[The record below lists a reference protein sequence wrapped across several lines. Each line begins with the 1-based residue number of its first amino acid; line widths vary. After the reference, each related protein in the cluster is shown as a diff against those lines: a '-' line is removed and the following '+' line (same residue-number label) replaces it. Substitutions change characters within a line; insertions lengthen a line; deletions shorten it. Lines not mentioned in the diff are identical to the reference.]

1 VDYRNILI
9 VKLSAIGDVIH
20 ALPVAQALKQRFPA
34 SKLTWIVEKPAYDLL
49 TMNPHVDEI
58 LLFEK
63 AKYKTWSGLVK
74 YGPDLAKMLKA
85 HHFDLVLDLQGLFK
99 SAALAWLSGA
109 PKRIG
114 YCNMRELSWLISKPV
129 CGDHKNSH
137 VIERYLDVARELG
150 CETGVPQYCLK
161 PNEQD
166 VAEVNQMLNA
176 SGIMPGM
183 PYVVVAP
190 GTNWRSKCWPATYYA
205 DLAGALT
212 QNYRQPIIL
221 IGGQQDQERAQV
233 IQAKAKAHIVNL
245 IGKTNLKQL
254 AGVLQ
259 RSKLFIGG
267 DTGPMHLAAAM
278 GTRVVALF
286 GPSDADRNGPFGD
299 KHVVIRK
306 NLTCSPCFKRDCPDL
321 RCMEQI
327 TVSDVLDIIDQ
338 KKLLAD
344 F

>member
-1 VDYRNILI
+1 MDYRNILI

-34 SKLTWIVEKPAYDLL
+34 NKLTWVVEKPAYDLL
-49 TMNPHVDEI
+49 TMNPHIDEI

-85 HHFDLVLDLQGLFK
+85 QHFDLVLDLQGLFK

-114 YCNMRELSWLISKPV
+114 YCNMRELSWLVSKPV
-129 CGDHKNSH
+129 CGVHKNSH

-150 CETGVPQYCLK
+150 CEVGEPQFCLR
-161 PNEQD
+161 PSEQD
-166 VAEVNQMLNA
+166 VKEANEILAEAGV
-176 SGIMPGM
+176 I
-183 PYVVVAP
+183 PYVSCIVMAP
-190 GTNWRSKCWPATYYA
+190 GTNWQSKCWPTGYYA
-205 DLAGALT
+205 DLAEELT
-212 QNYRQPIIL
+212 KKYKYPIVL
-221 IGGQQDQERAQV
+221 IGGPKDQERAKA
-233 IQAKAKAHIVNL
+233 IKAKTKAHMVNL

-267 DTGPMHLAAAM
+267 DTGPMHLATAM

>member
-1 VDYRNILI
+1 MDYRNILI

-49 TMNPHVDEI
+49 TMNQHIDEI

-63 AKYKTWSGLVK
+63 AKYKTWKGFVK

-109 PKRIG
+109 PQRIG
-114 YCNMRELSWLISKPV
+114 YCNMRELSWLVSKPV
-129 CGDHKNSH
+129 CGVHKDSH

-150 CETGVPQYCLK
+150 CEPGRPQYCLQ
-161 PNEQD
+161 PNAQAVE
-166 VAEVNQMLNA
+166 EVKQMLHA
-176 SGIMPGM
+176 AGIMPGM
-183 PYVVVAP
+183 SYIVMAP
-190 GTNWRSKCWPATYYA
+190 GTNWRSKCWPAAYYA

-212 QNYRQPIIL
+212 KKYQQPVIL

-233 IQAKAKAHIVNL
+233 IQANKTACIVNL

-259 RSKLFIGG
+259 RSRLFIGG

-286 GPSDADRNGPFGD
+286 GPSDAHRNGPFGD
-299 KHVVIRK
+299 EHVVIRK
-306 NLTCSPCFKRDCPDL
+306 NLNCSPCFKRDCPDVQ
-321 RCMEQI
+321 CMEQI
-327 TVSDVLDIIDQ
+327 TAADVMDLIEQ
-338 KKLLAD
+338 RKLLAD